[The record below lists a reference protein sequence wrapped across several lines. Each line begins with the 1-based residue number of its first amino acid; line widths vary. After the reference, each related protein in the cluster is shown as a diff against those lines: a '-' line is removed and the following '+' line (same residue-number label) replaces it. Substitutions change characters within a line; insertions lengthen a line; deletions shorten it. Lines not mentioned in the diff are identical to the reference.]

1 MYTADMIFFN
11 PVVTNLFIVLK
22 RKYVHFKPFLWF
34 QNPPSS
40 IFDEVNLYIEKK
52 KLKFIMCAAAW
63 LTGKRPTHPDGIG
76 AQGIATI
83 VADPQFPN
91 CEFFTPGRCYPV
103 CLRHSTLKSIDDAGL
118 NFLSASIRFADSNEE
133 SSLDILMSTGRSAIF
148 WDVQGIYD
156 ALEATRSGDLKGY
169 YLKRP
174 D

>member
-1 MYTADMIFFN
+1 M
-11 PVVTNLFIVLK
+11 
-22 RKYVHFKPFLWF
+22 
-34 QNPPSS
+34 
-40 IFDEVNLYIEKK
+40 EKI
-52 KLKFIMCAAAW
+52 KFMFGAAAL

-91 CEFFTPGRCYPV
+91 CEFFTPGRSFPV
-103 CLRHSTLKSIDDAGL
+103 CLRHSTLKSMDDAGL
-118 NFLSASIRFADSNEE
+118 NFLSAAIRFADSDAE
-133 SSLDILMSTGRSAIF
+133 SPLDIAMSTGRGTVF

-156 ALEATRSGDLKGY
+156 SLEAFRTGDLKGY